1 MTKEKKIKVSE
12 LPEEEQKALISEAMS
27 LGIQG
32 ILTGWGV
39 ETLKNKIEK
48 IKAQKG
54 DNSQAE
60 QTPPQT
66 EEQNGNGEQ
75 QTDEQTDEQGDGEQT
90 EPEQQTDEQGDGEQI
105 EPEQQTDE
113 ELPDDL
119 DDEAKDFLNGKTDE
133 LPQNAEEITVQEAE
147 KQAELVSVTLN
158 GKEVDIPNAIV
169 PEVKHEPI
177 PGEKIVVKEKTKRPI
192 SGICH
197 ICGSKVVDGV
207 CQGCGFKR
215 QEFKKWQ

>member
-66 EEQNGNGEQ
+66 EEQ
-75 QTDEQTDEQGDGEQT
+75 TDA
-90 EPEQQTDEQGDGEQI
+90 
-105 EPEQQTDE
+105 EQQTDE

-177 PGEKIVVKEKTKRPI
+177 PGEKIIVKEKTKRPI
-192 SGICH
+192 NGICH

-215 QEFKKWQ
+215 

>member
-75 QTDEQTDEQGDGEQT
+75 TDGEQQIDEQGDAEQT
-90 EPEQQTDEQGDGEQI
+90 DA
-105 EPEQQTDE
+105 EQQTDE

-169 PEVKHEPI
+169 LEVKHEPI

-192 SGICH
+192 NGICH

-215 QEFKKWQ
+215 

>member
-32 ILTGWGV
+32 ILAGWGV
-39 ETLKNKIEK
+39 ETLKNKIEE
-48 IKAQKG
+48 IKAKKG
-54 DNSQAE
+54 GKPQAE

-75 QTDEQTDEQGDGEQT
+75 T
-90 EPEQQTDEQGDGEQI
+90 

-133 LPQNAEEITVQEAE
+133 LPQNAEGITVQEAE
-147 KQAELVSVTLN
+147 ELQNKTQ
-158 GKEVDIPNAIV
+158 KD
-169 PEVKHEPI
+169 EPI

-192 SGICH
+192 NGICH

-215 QEFKKWQ
+215 

>member
-39 ETLKNKIEK
+39 ETLKNKIEG
-48 IKAQKG
+48 IKAKKG
-54 DNSQAE
+54 DNSKAE

-66 EEQNGNGEQ
+66 EEQNG
-75 QTDEQTDEQGDGEQT
+75 DGEQT
-90 EPEQQTDEQGDGEQI
+90 DPEQQTDEQDDGEQTKPEQQTDGQGDGEQT

-147 KQAELVSVTLN
+147 ELQNKTQKDEL
-158 GKEVDIPNAIV
+158 
-169 PEVKHEPI
+169 I

-192 SGICH
+192 NGICH

-215 QEFKKWQ
+215 

>member
-1 MTKEKKIKVSE
+1 MTKEKKIKVAE

-39 ETLKNKIEK
+39 ETLKNKIEG
-48 IKAQKG
+48 IKAKKG
-54 DNSQAE
+54 GKLQAE

-66 EEQNGNGEQ
+66 EEQNG
-75 QTDEQTDEQGDGEQT
+75 DGEQT
-90 EPEQQTDEQGDGEQI
+90 

-147 KQAELVSVTLN
+147 ELQNKTQ
-158 GKEVDIPNAIV
+158 KD
-169 PEVKHEPI
+169 EPI

-192 SGICH
+192 NGICH

-215 QEFKKWQ
+215 

>member
-32 ILTGWGV
+32 ILAGWGV
-39 ETLKNKIEK
+39 ETLKNKIEE
-48 IKAQKG
+48 IKAKKG
-54 DNSQAE
+54 GKPQAE

-75 QTDEQTDEQGDGEQT
+75 QTDEQGDGQGDGEQT
-90 EPEQQTDEQGDGEQI
+90 EPEQQTDEQTDEQGDGEQT

-147 KQAELVSVTLN
+147 ELQN
-158 GKEVDIPNAIV
+158 KAQKD
-169 PEVKHEPI
+169 EPI
-177 PGEKIVVKEKTKRPI
+177 PGEKIVVKEEAKRPI
-192 SGICH
+192 NGICH

-215 QEFKKWQ
+215 

>member
-39 ETLKNKIEK
+39 ETLKNKIEE

-54 DNSQAE
+54 DNPQGE

-75 QTDEQTDEQGDGEQT
+75 QTGEQQNEEQAEEQGDGEQT
-90 EPEQQTDEQGDGEQI
+90 ES
-105 EPEQQTDE
+105 EQQTDE
-113 ELPDDL
+113 ELPDGL

-158 GKEVDIPNAIV
+158 GEKVDSTQTMVLKA
-169 PEVKHEPI
+169 KKDEPI
-177 PGEKIVVKEKTKRPI
+177 PGEKIVVEEKPKKAI
-192 SGICH
+192 NGICH

-207 CQGCGFKR
+207 CQGCSFKR
-215 QEFKKWQ
+215 

>member
-48 IKAQKG
+48 IKAKKG
-54 DNSQAE
+54 DNSQTE

-75 QTDEQTDEQGDGEQT
+75 QTDEQGDGEQT
-90 EPEQQTDEQGDGEQI
+90 EPEQQTDEQTDEQGDGEQT

-147 KQAELVSVTLN
+147 ELQNKTQ
-158 GKEVDIPNAIV
+158 KD
-169 PEVKHEPI
+169 EPI

-192 SGICH
+192 NGICH

-215 QEFKKWQ
+215 

>member
-32 ILTGWGV
+32 ILAGWGV
-39 ETLKNKIEK
+39 ETLKNKIEE
-48 IKAQKG
+48 IKAKKG
-54 DNSQAE
+54 GKPQAE

-75 QTDEQTDEQGDGEQT
+75 QTDEQGDEQGDGEQT
-90 EPEQQTDEQGDGEQI
+90 EPEQQTDEQTDEQGDGEQT

-147 KQAELVSVTLN
+147 ELQN
-158 GKEVDIPNAIV
+158 KAQKD
-169 PEVKHEPI
+169 EPI
-177 PGEKIVVKEKTKRPI
+177 PGEKIVVKEKAKRPI
-192 SGICH
+192 NGICH

-215 QEFKKWQ
+215 

>member
-27 LGIQG
+27 LGIKG

-39 ETLKNKIEK
+39 ETLKNKIEG
-48 IKAQKG
+48 IKAKKG
-54 DNSQAE
+54 GNSQAE

-66 EEQNGNGEQ
+66 EEQNG
-75 QTDEQTDEQGDGEQT
+75 DGEQT
-90 EPEQQTDEQGDGEQI
+90 

-119 DDEAKDFLNGKTDE
+119 DDEAKDFLNGKTNE

-192 SGICH
+192 NGICH

-215 QEFKKWQ
+215 

>member
-1 MTKEKKIKVSE
+1 MTKEKKIKVAE

-39 ETLKNKIEK
+39 ETLKNKIEE
-48 IKAQKG
+48 IKAKKG
-54 DNSQAE
+54 GKPQAE

-66 EEQNGNGEQ
+66 EEQNGDGEQTKPEQ
-75 QTDEQTDEQGDGEQT
+75 QTDGQGDGEQT
-90 EPEQQTDEQGDGEQI
+90 KPEQQTGGQGDGEQT

-192 SGICH
+192 NGICH

-215 QEFKKWQ
+215 

>member
-39 ETLKNKIEK
+39 ETLKNKIEG
-48 IKAQKG
+48 IKAKKG
-54 DNSQAE
+54 GKLQVE

-66 EEQNGNGEQ
+66 EEQNG
-75 QTDEQTDEQGDGEQT
+75 DGEQT
-90 EPEQQTDEQGDGEQI
+90 

-147 KQAELVSVTLN
+147 ELQNKTQ
-158 GKEVDIPNAIV
+158 KD
-169 PEVKHEPI
+169 EPI

-192 SGICH
+192 NGICH

-215 QEFKKWQ
+215 

>member
-1 MTKEKKIKVSE
+1 MTNEKKIKVSE

-48 IKAQKG
+48 KKAQKG
-54 DNSQAE
+54 DNLQTE

-75 QTDEQTDEQGDGEQT
+75 QTEEQGDEQGDGEQT
-90 EPEQQTDEQGDGEQI
+90 

-147 KQAELVSVTLN
+147 KQAELVSVTFN

-169 PEVKHEPI
+169 PEIEYEPEPI

-192 SGICH
+192 NGICH

-215 QEFKKWQ
+215 

>member
-39 ETLKNKIEK
+39 ETLKNKIEG
-48 IKAQKG
+48 IKAKKG
-54 DNSQAE
+54 NNSKAE

-66 EEQNGNGEQ
+66 EEQN
-75 QTDEQTDEQGDGEQT
+75 GDGEQT
-90 EPEQQTDEQGDGEQI
+90 EPEQQTDEQGDGEQTDA
-105 EPEQQTDE
+105 EQQTDE

-158 GKEVDIPNAIV
+158 GKEVDVLNAIA

-192 SGICH
+192 NGICH

-215 QEFKKWQ
+215 

>member
-1 MTKEKKIKVSE
+1 MTKEKKIKVAE

-39 ETLKNKIEK
+39 ETLKNKIEE
-48 IKAQKG
+48 IKAKKG
-54 DNSQAE
+54 DNPQGE

-66 EEQNGNGEQ
+66 GEQN
-75 QTDEQTDEQGDGEQT
+75 GDGEQT
-90 EPEQQTDEQGDGEQI
+90 EPEQQTDEQGDEQGDGEQT

-133 LPQNAEEITVQEAE
+133 LPKNAEEITVQEAE
-147 KQAELVSVTLN
+147 ELQNKTQ
-158 GKEVDIPNAIV
+158 KD
-169 PEVKHEPI
+169 EPI
-177 PGEKIVVKEKTKRPI
+177 PGEKIVVKEKNKRPI
-192 SGICH
+192 NGICH

-215 QEFKKWQ
+215 

>member
-1 MTKEKKIKVSE
+1 MTTTQKLTKKKLQGESKMTKEKKIKVSE

-39 ETLKNKIEK
+39 ETLKNKIEG
-48 IKAQKG
+48 IKAKKG
-54 DNSQAE
+54 DKPQAE

-75 QTDEQTDEQGDGEQT
+75 QTDGQSDGEQT
-90 EPEQQTDEQGDGEQI
+90 PPQTEEQNGNGEQQTDEQGDGEQT

-147 KQAELVSVTLN
+147 ELQN
-158 GKEVDIPNAIV
+158 KAQKD
-169 PEVKHEPI
+169 EPI

-192 SGICH
+192 NGICH

-215 QEFKKWQ
+215 

>member
-54 DNSQAE
+54 GNSQAE

-66 EEQNGNGEQ
+66 EEQNGNG
-75 QTDEQTDEQGDGEQT
+75 
-90 EPEQQTDEQGDGEQI
+90 
-105 EPEQQTDE
+105 EQQTDE

-192 SGICH
+192 NGICH

-215 QEFKKWQ
+215 

>member
-1 MTKEKKIKVSE
+1 MTKEKKIKVAE

-39 ETLKNKIEK
+39 KTLKNKIEE
-48 IKAQKG
+48 IKAKKG
-54 DNSQAE
+54 GKPQAE

-66 EEQNGNGEQ
+66 EEQNGDGEQTKPEQ
-75 QTDEQTDEQGDGEQT
+75 QTDGQGDGQGDGEQT
-90 EPEQQTDEQGDGEQI
+90 EPEQQTDGQGDGQGDGEQT

-147 KQAELVSVTLN
+147 ELQNKTQ
-158 GKEVDIPNAIV
+158 KD
-169 PEVKHEPI
+169 EPI

-192 SGICH
+192 NGICH